1 MAEGSQIDQVLDA
14 DLAEW
19 LEGMG
24 DDTREMIVEAKV
36 PARTVHLG
44 QGISGHLLPKEI
56 VTRGDGD
63 RAEVLRQLQDDLN
76 RLLGGATNLIRAAG
90 AVAIRADRGQLIQ
103 IARHPLVKA
112 VRSNRRLRPGS
123 VP

>member
-1 MAEGSQIDQVLDA
+1 
-14 DLAEW
+14 
-19 LEGMG
+19 
-24 DDTREMIVEAKV
+24 
-36 PARTVHLG
+36 
-44 QGISGHLLPKEI
+44 
-56 VTRGDGD
+56 
-63 RAEVLRQLQDDLN
+63 
-76 RLLGGATNLIRAAG
+76 LGGATNLIRAAG